1 MADNDFTYVL
11 PSLGADMDEASL
23 LEWKIKPGDRVKRGQ
38 VVAVLE
44 TVKAAIDAEIWVDG
58 VIEELLV
65 HPDKD
70 RKIKVGAPLARLK
83 TDVAVEQPA
92 VAMAAPTHPQP
103 PSPLL
108 PEGEGGKL
116 KHPSPSGR
124 GRLRSGASPWGG
136 EGGRMLISPAARRRM
151 QELGLSE
158 SDLAPLDRPY
168 GIADIE
174 VVAAAQVSSGPKT
187 MRPLIPLGTGSDA
200 NPTTMRGQIAK
211 AMSRSKREIP
221 HYYLATDIDL
231 TNALKWLRAEN
242 EKRSLDDRMLPA
254 VLLIRAVALAVA
266 RYPNMNGFYVNN
278 TFKPSEPIHVA
289 MAFALREGGLIAP
302 AIHDTD
308 KLAVSEL
315 MKKLADLGERT
326 RTGGLKAAEMS
337 DPTIT
342 ITSLGDLGVEEI
354 FPIITPPQV
363 AMIGFGMLSHKPW
376 AVDDPATGLRASKV
390 EVREVIRAT
399 LAADHRVSDGRDGAL
414 FLSEVKDL
422 LEQVEE
428 LIN

>member
-1 MADNDFTYVL
+1 MAENTFIYVL

-23 LEWKIKPGDRVKRGQ
+23 LEWKIKPGERVKRGQ
-38 VVAVLE
+38 VVATLE

-58 VIEELLV
+58 VVEELLV
-65 HPDKD
+65 QPDKD

-92 VAMAAPTHPQP
+92 VVTPVAAPAAAKNPTP
-103 PSPLL
+103 PTAPLPLPRGGAGGGVLSP
-108 PEGEGGKL
+108 
-116 KHPSPSGR
+116 
-124 GRLRSGASPWGG
+124 RL
-136 EGGRMLISPAARRRM
+136 MISPAARRRM
-151 QELGLSE
+151 QELGIGEAELPALE
-158 SDLAPLDRPY
+158 RPY

-174 VVAAAQVSSGPKT
+174 QFAQARQSSGPKT
-187 MRPLIPLGTGSDA
+187 MRE
-200 NPTTMRGQIAK
+200 QIAK

-221 HYYLATDIDL
+221 HYYLATEINM
-231 TNALKWLRAEN
+231 TPALAWLRTEN
-242 EKRSLDDRMLPA
+242 EKRSLEERMLPA

-278 TFKPSEPIHVA
+278 AFKPSEAIHIG

-302 AIHDTD
+302 AIHNTD
-308 KLAVSEL
+308 KLALPEL
-315 MKKLADLGERT
+315 MKILADLGERT
-326 RTGGLKAAEMS
+326 RTGGLKAAELA

-363 AMIGFGMLSHKPW
+363 AIVGFGMLSEKPW
-376 AVDDPATGLRASKV
+376 VVDGKV
-390 EVREVIRAT
+390 EVREIMHAT

-428 LIN
+428 LTSL

>member
-1 MADNDFTYVL
+1 MAENNFTYVL

-65 HPDKD
+65 QPDKD

-83 TDVAVEQPA
+83 TDFAVVDPTPPTPLPA
-92 VAMAAPTHPQP
+92 NVERGEKVKRPPAAGINPTP
-103 PSPLL
+103 PS
-108 PEGEGGKL
+108 G
-116 KHPSPSGR
+116 HPSPIR
-124 GRLRSGASPWGG
+124 GGAGG
-136 EGGRMLISPAARRRM
+136 GVLSRPLISPAARRRM
-151 QELGLSE
+151 QELGMSE

-174 VVAAAQVSSGPKT
+174 AIAAAQASSG
-187 MRPLIPLGTGSDA
+187 
-200 NPTTMRGQIAK
+200 PTTMRGQIAK

-242 EKRSLDDRMLPA
+242 EKRSMDDRMLPA

-278 TFKPSEPIHVA
+278 TFKPSEAIHVA

-302 AIHDTD
+302 AIHNTD
-308 KLAVSEL
+308 KIGLSDL

-326 RTGGLKAAEMS
+326 RTGGLKAAELA

-376 AVDDPATGLRASKV
+376 AVEDPSTGLRAGKV

-399 LAADHRVSDGRDGAL
+399 LAADHRVSDGRDGAM
-414 FLSEVKDL
+414 FLSEIKDL

-428 LIN
+428 LIAG

>member
-1 MADNDFTYVL
+1 MAENNYTYVL
-11 PSLGADMDEASL
+11 PSLGADMDEAAL

-38 VVAVLE
+38 VVATLE

-65 HPDKD
+65 QPDKD

-83 TDVAVEQPA
+83 ADKPVEQPA
-92 VAMAAPTHPQP
+92 VVASAIPPQP

-108 PEGEGGKL
+108 PKGEGGRTRL
-116 KHPSPSGR
+116 PSPSGR

-136 EGGRMLISPAARRRM
+136 EGGRIQISPAARRRM
-151 QELGLSE
+151 QELGIAE
-158 SDLAPLDRPY
+158 SDLTPLDRPY

-174 VVAAAQVSSGPKT
+174 QFAASRRSSGPKT
-187 MRPLIPLGTGSDA
+187 MRE
-200 NPTTMRGQIAK
+200 QIAK

-221 HYYLATDIDL
+221 HYYLATEINL
-231 TNALKWLRAEN
+231 TPALAWLRAEN

-266 RYPNMNGFYVNN
+266 RYPNMNGFYANN
-278 TFKPSEPIHVA
+278 AFQPSDAIHVG

-302 AIHDTD
+302 AIHNAD
-308 KLAVSEL
+308 KLGLSDL
-315 MKKLADLGERT
+315 MKVLADLGERT
-326 RTGGLKAAEMS
+326 RTGGLKAAELA

-363 AMIGFGMLSHKPW
+363 AMVGFGMLSEKPW
-376 AVDDPATGLRASKV
+376 VVDGKV

-399 LAADHRVSDGRDGAL
+399 LAADHRVSDGRDGAM

-428 LIN
+428 LIQ

>member
-1 MADNDFTYVL
+1 MADNNFTYVL
-11 PSLGADMDEASL
+11 PSLGADMDEAAL
-23 LEWKIKPGDRVKRGQ
+23 LEWKVKPGDRVKRGQ
-38 VVAVLE
+38 VVATLE

-65 HPDKD
+65 KPDKD

-83 TDVAVEQPA
+83 TDVAVNPTPF
-92 VAMAAPTHPQP
+92 APNPRPLSPIPGQGAQNSYSLP
-103 PSPLL
+103 PDL
-108 PEGEGGKL
+108 GEGLGL
-116 KHPSPSGR
+116 GARR
-124 GRLRSGASPWGG
+124 GAGG
-136 EGGRMLISPAARRRM
+136 EVTRLMISPAARRRM

-158 SDLAPLDRPY
+158 SELAPLDRPY

-174 VVAAAQVSSGPKT
+174 AAAAAQVSSGPKT
-187 MRPLIPLGTGSDA
+187 MRD
-200 NPTTMRGQIAK
+200 QIAK

-231 TNALKWLRAEN
+231 TSALKWLRAEN
-242 EKRSLDDRMLPA
+242 EQRSLDDRMLPA
-254 VLLIRAVALAVA
+254 VLLIRAVALALT
-266 RYPNMNGFYVNN
+266 RYPGMNGFYVNN
-278 TFKPSEPIHVA
+278 AFKPGEAIHVA

-302 AIHDTD
+302 AIHNTD
-308 KLAVSEL
+308 KLELPDL
-315 MKKLADLGERT
+315 MKALADLGERT
-326 RTGGLKAAEMS
+326 RTGGLKAAELA

-363 AMIGFGMLSHKPW
+363 AMIGFGMLTHKPW
-376 AVDDPATGLRASKV
+376 AVDGKV
-390 EVREVIRAT
+390 EVREIIRAT

-414 FLSEVKDL
+414 FLSEIKDL

-428 LIN
+428 LIAI

>member
-1 MADNDFTYVL
+1 MAENNYTYVL
-11 PSLGADMDEASL
+11 PSLGADMDEAAL

-38 VVAVLE
+38 VVATLE

-58 VIEELLV
+58 VIEEILV
-65 HPDKD
+65 QPDKD
-70 RKIKVGAPLARLK
+70 RKIKVGAPLAKLK
-83 TDVAVEQPA
+83 TDKPVENPSVNPTPPPPLPTNVERGEKKPPETPLHAV
-92 VAMAAPTHPQP
+92 
-103 PSPLL
+103 
-108 PEGEGGKL
+108 
-116 KHPSPSGR
+116 GR
-124 GRLRSGASPWGG
+124 GGQRP
-136 EGGRMLISPAARRRM
+136 GRGLQISPAARRRM
-151 QELGLSE
+151 QELGIAE
-158 SDLAPLDRPY
+158 SDLSPMQHPY

-174 VVAAAQVSSGPKT
+174 QFAASRQSSGPKT
-187 MRPLIPLGTGSDA
+187 MRE
-200 NPTTMRGQIAK
+200 QIAK

-221 HYYLATDIDL
+221 HYYLATEINL
-231 TNALKWLRAEN
+231 TPALQWLRAEN

-278 TFKPSEPIHVA
+278 AFQPSEAIHVG

-302 AIHDTD
+302 AIHDAD
-308 KLAVSEL
+308 KLGLPEL
-315 MKKLADLGERT
+315 MKILADLGERT
-326 RTGGLKAAEMS
+326 RTGGLKAAELA

-363 AMIGFGMLSHKPW
+363 AMVGFGMLSEKPW
-376 AVDDPATGLRASKV
+376 VVDGKV
-390 EVREVIRAT
+390 EVREVIHAT
-399 LAADHRVSDGRDGAL
+399 LAADHRVSDGRDGAM

-428 LIN
+428 LIQV

>member
-1 MADNDFTYVL
+1 MPDNDFTYVL

-58 VIEELLV
+58 VVEELLV
-65 HPDKD
+65 QPDKD

-83 TDVAVEQPA
+83 TDKPVEQPGATA
-92 VAMAAPTHPQP
+92 VLPAPTSLPSRID
-103 PSPLL
+103 SPL
-108 PEGEGGKL
+108 P
-116 KHPSPSGR
+116 
-124 GRLRSGASPWGG
+124 ASPRMRGEVPG
-136 EGGRMLISPAARRRM
+136 RAEGGRTLISPAARRRM

-158 SDLAPLDRPY
+158 GDLSPLDRPY

-174 VVAAAQVSSGPKT
+174 AVAAAQVSSG
-187 MRPLIPLGTGSDA
+187 
-200 NPTTMRGQIAK
+200 PTTMRGQIAK

-231 TNALKWLRAEN
+231 TNALQWLRAEN

-278 TFKPSEPIHVA
+278 TFKPSEAIHVA

-302 AIHDTD
+302 AIHNTD
-308 KLAVSEL
+308 KLGVSEL

-326 RTGGLKAAEMS
+326 RTGGLKAAELA

-376 AVDDPATGLRASKV
+376 AVDGKV

-428 LIN
+428 LIAS

>member
-1 MADNDFTYVL
+1 MANNDFIYVL

-23 LEWKIKPGDRVKRGQ
+23 LEWKIKPGERVKRGQ
-38 VVAVLE
+38 VVATLE

-58 VIEELLV
+58 VVEELLV
-65 HPDKD
+65 QPDKD

-83 TDVAVEQPA
+83 TDKPVEQPA
-92 VAMAAPTHPQP
+92 VVMEAAPAAAKNPTPPTQGAIPHPR
-103 PSPLL
+103 PLPL
-108 PEGEGGKL
+108 ARGGVVVD
-116 KHPSPSGR
+116 R
-124 GRLRSGASPWGG
+124 GGVSRL
-136 EGGRMLISPAARRRM
+136 MISPAARRRM
-151 QELGLSE
+151 QELGIGEAELP
-158 SDLAPLDRPY
+158 ALDRPY

-174 VVAAAQVSSGPKT
+174 QFAQSRQSSGPKT
-187 MRPLIPLGTGSDA
+187 MRE
-200 NPTTMRGQIAK
+200 QIAK

-221 HYYLATDIDL
+221 HYYLATEINM
-231 TNALKWLRAEN
+231 TPALAWLRAEN
-242 EKRSLDDRMLPA
+242 EKRSLEERMLPA

-278 TFKPSEPIHVA
+278 AFKPSEQVHIG

-302 AIHDTD
+302 AIHNTD
-308 KLAVSEL
+308 KLALPEL
-315 MKKLADLGERT
+315 MKILADLGERT
-326 RTGGLKAAEMS
+326 RTGGLKAAELA

-363 AMIGFGMLSHKPW
+363 AMVGFGMLSEKPW
-376 AVDDPATGLRASKV
+376 VIDGKV
-390 EVREVIRAT
+390 EVREIMHAT

>member
-1 MADNDFTYVL
+1 MAENTFLYVL

-23 LEWKIKPGDRVKRGQ
+23 LEWKIKPGERVKRGQ
-38 VVAVLE
+38 VVATLE

-58 VIEELLV
+58 VVEELLV
-65 HPDKD
+65 QPDKD

-83 TDVAVEQPA
+83 TDKPVEQPA
-92 VAMAAPTHPQP
+92 VVTPVAAPAAAKNPTPLAPVQPHPQP
-103 PSPLL
+103 LPTNVERGAKPLTPPSLR
-108 PEGEGGKL
+108 ERGGG
-116 KHPSPSGR
+116 PGGR
-124 GRLRSGASPWGG
+124 G
-136 EGGRMLISPAARRRM
+136 LISPAARRRM
-151 QELGLSE
+151 QELGIGEAELP
-158 SDLAPLDRPY
+158 ALDRPY

-174 VVAAAQVSSGPKT
+174 QFAQARQSSGPKT
-187 MRPLIPLGTGSDA
+187 MRE
-200 NPTTMRGQIAK
+200 QIAK

-221 HYYLATDIDL
+221 HYYLATEINM
-231 TNALKWLRAEN
+231 TPALAWLRAEN
-242 EKRSLDDRMLPA
+242 EKRSLEERMLPA

-278 TFKPSEPIHVA
+278 AFKPSEAIHIG
-289 MAFALREGGLIAP
+289 MAFALRAGGLIAP
-302 AIHDTD
+302 AIHNTD
-308 KLAVSEL
+308 KLALPEL
-315 MKKLADLGERT
+315 MKVLADLGERT
-326 RTGGLKAAEMS
+326 RTGGLKAAELA

-363 AMIGFGMLSHKPW
+363 AMVGFGMTSQKPW
-376 AVDDPATGLRASKV
+376 VVHASTALGTRAI

-428 LIN
+428 LVAK

>member
-1 MADNDFTYVL
+1 MAENTFIYVL

-23 LEWKIKPGDRVKRGQ
+23 LEWKIKPGERVKRGQ
-38 VVAVLE
+38 VVATLE

-58 VIEELLV
+58 VVEELLV
-65 HPDKD
+65 QPDKD

-83 TDVAVEQPA
+83 ADVAVESPVINATPPAPVQP
-92 VAMAAPTHPQP
+92 HPQP
-103 PSPLL
+103 LPTNVERGAKPLTPPSLR
-108 PEGEGGKL
+108 ERGGG
-116 KHPSPSGR
+116 PGGR
-124 GRLRSGASPWGG
+124 G
-136 EGGRMLISPAARRRM
+136 LISPAARRRM
-151 QELGLSE
+151 QELGIGEAELPALE
-158 SDLAPLDRPY
+158 RPY

-174 VVAAAQVSSGPKT
+174 QFAQARQSSGPKT
-187 MRPLIPLGTGSDA
+187 MRE
-200 NPTTMRGQIAK
+200 QIAK

-221 HYYLATDIDL
+221 HYYLATEINM
-231 TNALKWLRAEN
+231 TPALAWLRAEN
-242 EKRSLDDRMLPA
+242 EKRSLEGRMLPA

-278 TFKPSEPIHVA
+278 TFKQSEAIHIG

-302 AIHDTD
+302 AIHNTD
-308 KLAVSEL
+308 KLALPEL
-315 MKKLADLGERT
+315 MKILADLGERT
-326 RTGGLKAAEMS
+326 RTGGLKAAELA

-363 AMIGFGMLSHKPW
+363 AMVGFGMLSEKPW
-376 AVDDPATGLRASKV
+376 VVDGKV
-390 EVREVIRAT
+390 EVREIMHAT

-428 LIN
+428 LTSL

>member
-1 MADNDFTYVL
+1 
-11 PSLGADMDEASL
+11 
-23 LEWKIKPGDRVKRGQ
+23 
-38 VVAVLE
+38 
-44 TVKAAIDAEIWVDG
+44 
-58 VIEELLV
+58 
-65 HPDKD
+65 
-70 RKIKVGAPLARLK
+70 
-83 TDVAVEQPA
+83 
-92 VAMAAPTHPQP
+92 
-103 PSPLL
+103 
-108 PEGEGGKL
+108 
-116 KHPSPSGR
+116 
-124 GRLRSGASPWGG
+124 
-136 EGGRMLISPAARRRM
+136 
-151 QELGLSE
+151 
-158 SDLAPLDRPY
+158 
-168 GIADIE
+168 
-174 VVAAAQVSSGPKT
+174 
-187 MRPLIPLGTGSDA
+187 
-200 NPTTMRGQIAK
+200 
-211 AMSRSKREIP
+211 MSRSKREIP

-231 TNALKWLRAEN
+231 TNALQWLRAEN

-278 TFKPSEPIHVA
+278 TFKPSEAIHVA

-302 AIHDTD
+302 AIHNTD
-308 KLAVSEL
+308 KLGVSEL

-326 RTGGLKAAEMS
+326 RTGGLKAAELA

-376 AVDDPATGLRASKV
+376 AVDGKV

-428 LIN
+428 LIAS

>member
-1 MADNDFTYVL
+1 MASNDFIYVL
-11 PSLGADMDEASL
+11 PSLGADMDEAAL

-38 VVAVLE
+38 VVATLE

-58 VIEELLV
+58 VVEELLV
-65 HPDKD
+65 QPDKD

-83 TDVAVEQPA
+83 TDKPVDQPA
-92 VAMAAPTHPQP
+92 VVMEAAPAAAKNPTPPTQGARPHPGLRP
-103 PSPLL
+103 PLPLPRGGAGGGVLSPR
-108 PEGEGGKL
+108 P
-116 KHPSPSGR
+116 
-124 GRLRSGASPWGG
+124 
-136 EGGRMLISPAARRRM
+136 LISPAARWRM
-151 QELGLSE
+151 QELAIGEAELP
-158 SDLAPLDRPY
+158 PLDRPY

-174 VVAAAQVSSGPKT
+174 QFAAQRALRRDEVESPLRSEVEGRPKT
-187 MRPLIPLGTGSDA
+187 MRE
-200 NPTTMRGQIAK
+200 QIAK

-221 HYYLATDIDL
+221 HYYLATEINM
-231 TNALKWLRAEN
+231 TPALAWLRAEN
-242 EKRSLDDRMLPA
+242 EQRSLEERMLPA

-278 TFKPSEPIHVA
+278 AFKPSEAIHIG

-302 AIHDTD
+302 AIHNTD
-308 KLAVSEL
+308 KLALPEL
-315 MKKLADLGERT
+315 MKILADLGERT
-326 RTGGLKAAEMS
+326 RTGGLKAAELA

-363 AMIGFGMLSHKPW
+363 AMVGFGMLSEKPW
-376 AVDDPATGLRASKV
+376 VVDGTSTALGTRAI

-399 LAADHRVSDGRDGAL
+399 LAADHRVSDGRDGAM
-414 FLSEVKDL
+414 FLSEIKDL

-428 LIN
+428 LVAK

>member
-1 MADNDFTYVL
+1 VASHDYTYVL

-38 VVAVLE
+38 VVATLE

-58 VIEELLV
+58 VVEELLV
-65 HPDKD
+65 QPDKD

-83 TDVAVEQPA
+83 SDVAVAQPA
-92 VAMAAPTHPQP
+92 VVAPTSPLPQP
-103 PSPLL
+103 LPTNVERGAKTLPPPSLR
-108 PEGEGGKL
+108 ERGGG
-116 KHPSPSGR
+116 PGGR
-124 GRLRSGASPWGG
+124 G
-136 EGGRMLISPAARRRM
+136 LISPAARRRM
-151 QELGLSE
+151 QELGISE
-158 SDLAPLDRPY
+158 ADLPPIDRPY

-174 VVAAAQVSSGPKT
+174 QFAASRSSTGPKT
-187 MRPLIPLGTGSDA
+187 MRE
-200 NPTTMRGQIAK
+200 QIGK

-221 HYYLATDIDL
+221 HYYLATDINL
-231 TNALKWLRAEN
+231 TPALTWLRAEN

-254 VLLIRAVALAVA
+254 VLLIRAVALAA
-266 RYPNMNGFYVNN
+266 TRYPNMNGFYVNG
-278 TFKPSEPIHVA
+278 TFKPSEAIHVG

-302 AIHDTD
+302 AIHDAD
-308 KLAVSEL
+308 KLGLSDL
-315 MKKLADLGERT
+315 MKTLADLGERT
-326 RTGGLKAAEMS
+326 RTGGLKAAELA

-363 AMIGFGMLSHKPW
+363 AMVGFGMLSHKPW
-376 AVDDPATGLRASKV
+376 VVDPSTPHRSGDPQTGHGGRTI

-399 LAADHRVSDGRDGAL
+399 LAADHRVSDGRDGAM
-414 FLSEVKDL
+414 FLSEIKDL

>member
-1 MADNDFTYVL
+1 MAENTFIYVL

-23 LEWKIKPGDRVKRGQ
+23 LEWKIKPGERVKRGQ
-38 VVAVLE
+38 VVATLE

-58 VIEELLV
+58 VVEELLV
-65 HPDKD
+65 QPDKD

-83 TDVAVEQPA
+83 ADVAVEQPA
-92 VAMAAPTHPQP
+92 VVTPVAPVQPHPQP
-103 PSPLL
+103 LPTNVERGAKPLTPPSLR
-108 PEGEGGKL
+108 ERGGG
-116 KHPSPSGR
+116 PGGR
-124 GRLRSGASPWGG
+124 G
-136 EGGRMLISPAARRRM
+136 LISPAARRRM
-151 QELGLSE
+151 QELGIGEAELPALE
-158 SDLAPLDRPY
+158 RPY

-174 VVAAAQVSSGPKT
+174 QFAQARQSSGPKT
-187 MRPLIPLGTGSDA
+187 MRE
-200 NPTTMRGQIAK
+200 QIAK

-221 HYYLATDIDL
+221 HYYLATEINM
-231 TNALKWLRAEN
+231 TPALAWLRTEN
-242 EKRSLDDRMLPA
+242 EKRSLEERMLPA

-278 TFKPSEPIHVA
+278 AFKPSEAIHIG

-302 AIHDTD
+302 AIHNTD
-308 KLAVSEL
+308 KLALPEL
-315 MKKLADLGERT
+315 MKILADLGERT
-326 RTGGLKAAEMS
+326 RTGGLKAAELA

-363 AMIGFGMLSHKPW
+363 AMVGFGMLSEKPW
-376 AVDDPATGLRASKV
+376 VVDGKV
-390 EVREVIRAT
+390 EVREIMHAT

-422 LEQVEE
+422 LEQMEE
-428 LIN
+428 LTSL

>member
-1 MADNDFTYVL
+1 MASNDFTYVL

-38 VVAVLE
+38 VVATLE

-58 VIEELLV
+58 VVEELLV
-65 HPDKD
+65 QPDKD
-70 RKIKVGAPLARLK
+70 RKIKVGAPLAKLK
-83 TDVAVEQPA
+83 TDKPVEQPA
-92 VAMAAPTHPQP
+92 AAANAAAAPQTPH
-103 PSPLL
+103 
-108 PEGEGGKL
+108 
-116 KHPSPSGR
+116 
-124 GRLRSGASPWGG
+124 ATAT
-136 EGGRMLISPAARRRM
+136 GGRVAGVSIQPSAYSTTGVSRPREGILISPAARRRM

-174 VVAAAQVSSGPKT
+174 AIAAAQTSSG
-187 MRPLIPLGTGSDA
+187 
-200 NPTTMRGQIAK
+200 PTTMRGQIAK
-211 AMSRSKREIP
+211 AMTRSKREIP

-254 VLLIRAVALAVA
+254 VLLIRAVALAAA

-278 TFKPSEPIHVA
+278 TFKPSEAIHVA

-302 AIHDTD
+302 AIHNTD
-308 KLAVSEL
+308 KIGLSDL
-315 MKKLADLGERT
+315 MKHLADLGERT
-326 RTGGLKAAEMS
+326 RTGGLKAAELA

-376 AVDDPATGLRASKV
+376 AVEDKV

-414 FLSEVKDL
+414 FLSEIKDL

>member
-1 MADNDFTYVL
+1 MAANEFIYLL
-11 PSLGADMDEASL
+11 PSLGADMDEAAL

-38 VVAVLE
+38 VVATLE

-58 VIEELLV
+58 VVEELLV
-65 HPDKD
+65 EPDKD

-83 TDVAVEQPA
+83 TDKPVESPVVVVASPS
-92 VAMAAPTHPQP
+92 P
-103 PSPLL
+103 PSAPGATPLPPSEGARPHPRPL
-108 PEGEGGKL
+108 PLARGGVVVD
-116 KHPSPSGR
+116 R
-124 GRLRSGASPWGG
+124 GGVR
-136 EGGRMLISPAARRRM
+136 ISPAARRRM

-158 SDLAPLDRPY
+158 NDLVTLDRPY

-174 VVAAAQVSSGPKT
+174 QIAEEKRALSAVEARPKT
-187 MRPLIPLGTGSDA
+187 MRE
-200 NPTTMRGQIAK
+200 QIAK

-221 HYYLATDIDL
+221 HYYLATEINMTPAL
-231 TNALKWLRAEN
+231 TWLRAEN

-254 VLLIRAVALAVA
+254 VLLIRAVALAA
-266 RYPNMNGFYVNN
+266 TRYPNMNGFYVNN
-278 TFKPSEPIHVA
+278 AFQPSEPIHVG

-302 AIHDTD
+302 AIHNTD
-308 KLAVSEL
+308 KLALPDL
-315 MKKLADLGERT
+315 MKTLADLGERT
-326 RTGGLKAAEMS
+326 RTGGLKAAELA

-376 AVDDPATGLRASKV
+376 VVEDKI

-414 FLSEVKDL
+414 FLSEIKDL

-428 LIN
+428 LVAK

>member
-1 MADNDFTYVL
+1 MADNNFTYVL
-11 PSLGADMDEASL
+11 PSLGADMDEAAL

-38 VVAVLE
+38 VVATLE

-58 VIEELLV
+58 VVEELLV
-65 HPDKD
+65 KPDKD

-83 TDVAVEQPA
+83 TDKPVESPA
-92 VAMAAPTHPQP
+92 VASPQVDITNQKPAPSTPSAPHPGLRP
-103 PSPLL
+103 PVPLIR
-108 PEGEGGKL
+108 GG
-116 KHPSPSGR
+116 
-124 GRLRSGASPWGG
+124 AGG
-136 EGGRMLISPAARRRM
+136 GVTPPRTLISPAARRRM
-151 QELGLSE
+151 QELGLAE
-158 SDLAPLDRPY
+158 SDLAPMDRPY
-168 GIADIE
+168 GIADVE
-174 VVAAAQVSSGPKT
+174 QVASARASSGPKT
-187 MRPLIPLGTGSDA
+187 MRD
-200 NPTTMRGQIAK
+200 QIAK

-221 HYYLATDIDL
+221 HYYLATDINL
-231 TNALKWLRAEN
+231 TPALTWLRKEN

-254 VLLIRAVALAVA
+254 VLLIRAVALALT
-266 RYPNMNGFYVNN
+266 RYPNMNGFYMNN
-278 TFKPSEPIHVA
+278 AFKPSEPIHVA

-302 AIHDTD
+302 AIHNTD
-308 KLAVSEL
+308 KLTLPDL
-315 MKKLADLGERT
+315 MKTLADLGERT
-326 RTGGLKAAEMS
+326 RTGGLKAAELA

-376 AVDDPATGLRASKV
+376 AVEDKV

-414 FLSEVKDL
+414 FLSEIKDL

-428 LIN
+428 LIA

>member
-1 MADNDFTYVL
+1 MADNYFIYVL

-58 VIEELLV
+58 VVEELLV
-65 HPDKD
+65 QPDKD

-83 TDVAVEQPA
+83 TDVAIQSLDTI
-92 VAMAAPTHPQP
+92 APQSLGPGSPVGQTASARSESPHRPVGHLP
-103 PSPLL
+103 PLA
-108 PEGEGGKL
+108 GGGREGGGNR
-116 KHPSPSGR
+116 P
-124 GRLRSGASPWGG
+124 
-136 EGGRMLISPAARRRM
+136 LISPAARRRM
-151 QELGLSE
+151 QELGIAE
-158 SDLAPLDRPY
+158 ADLAPLDRPY

-174 VVAAAQVSSGPKT
+174 AVAAAQTSSGPKT
-187 MRPLIPLGTGSDA
+187 MRD
-200 NPTTMRGQIAK
+200 QIAK

-231 TNALKWLRAEN
+231 TNALKWLRGEN
-242 EKRSLDDRMLPA
+242 EKCSLDDRMLPA

-278 TFKPSEPIHVA
+278 TYKPSEPIHVA

-308 KLAVSEL
+308 KLGVSDL

-326 RTGGLKAAEMS
+326 RTGGLKAAELA

-376 AVDDPATGLRASKV
+376 VVDDRV
-390 EVREVIRAT
+390 EVREVIRTT

-414 FLSEVKDL
+414 FLSEIKDL
-422 LEQVEE
+422 LEQVED
-428 LIN
+428 LIQV